1 MLKVVLLVGNLLLD
15 FVIIILFLISKLL
28 DRLSFNA
35 EVFLRL
41 DKLNNINLFD
51 FLTLETLIYFKFTGF
66 NDVNIL

>member
-1 MLKVVLLVGNLLLD
+1 MLKVVLLVGNLLLN

-28 DRLSFNA
+28 VSLIFNA

-41 DKLNNINLFD
+41 DKLNNINLFN
-51 FLTLETLIYFKFTGF
+51 FLTLETLIYFKFAGF